1 MEHVINPDYLYFPEC
16 KIIKAQIV
24 PKSVAVIMFY
34 LKTVKNSPKHYP
46 KHSLLEGK
54 VEFTFGLELSEHF
67 KDTKSSN
74 FFSVFEC
81 NWNVSPSRLIGK
93 KVSSMILFQPD
104 AEKKLDTIGL
114 GSENELITI
123 YNDMWTP
130 KEIKSHSQIAKLNYN
145 LPPKNTGK
153 EKRSKI

>member
-1 MEHVINPDYLYFPEC
+1 MEYEINPDYLYFPEC

-24 PKSVAVIMFY
+24 PKSVAVIMFH

-46 KHSLLEGK
+46 KHGLLEGK

-93 KVSSMILFQPD
+93 IVSGLILFQPHLD
-104 AEKKLDTIGL
+104 KKLDTIGL
-114 GSENELITI
+114 GSSHDNITI
-123 YNDMWTP
+123 YNDNWNH

-145 LPPKNTGK
+145 LPLKNTGK
-153 EKRSKI
+153 EKTKKI

>member
-1 MEHVINPDYLYFPEC
+1 MEYEVNPDYLYFPEC

-24 PKSVAVIMFY
+24 PKSIAVIMFH
-34 LKTVKNSPKHYP
+34 LKTLKNCPKHYP
-46 KHSLLEGK
+46 KHPLLDGK

-74 FFSVFEC
+74 FFHVFQC

-93 KVSSMILFQPD
+93 TVSSMILFQPNLD
-104 AEKKLDTIGL
+104 KKLDTIGL
-114 GSENELITI
+114 GSEHEIITV
-123 YNDMWTP
+123 YNDNWSS

-153 EKRSKI
+153 EKRTKI

>member
-1 MEHVINPDYLYFPEC
+1 MEHIINPDYLYFPEC

-24 PKSVAVIMFY
+24 PKSVAVIMFH

-46 KHSLLEGK
+46 KHALLEGK
-54 VEFTFGLELSEHF
+54 VEFTFGLELSEYF
-67 KDTKSSN
+67 KDTKGSN
-74 FFSVFEC
+74 FFSVFDC

-93 KVSSMILFQPD
+93 KVSSLILFQPESD
-104 AEKKLDTIGL
+104 KKLDTIGL
-114 GSENELITI
+114 GAENDLITI
-123 YNDMWTP
+123 YNDNWTS

-145 LPPKNTGK
+145 LPTKNTNK